1 MQLLKF
7 TFDKSLVKID
17 EKFLSFIKKKE
28 LRLLNSLIIDY
39 KK

>member
-17 EKFLSFIKKKE
+17 EKFLSLIKKKE